1 LLGGNPRLESNKG
14 QVPAVTE
21 RITHTTV
28 TFRHPFELAGVEGE
42 HPAGAY
48 SVETTEESLGG
59 LSLLAYRRVST
70 TIVLA
75 SRQFG
80 PASRQAVTIEPPDLD
95 AALQRDAA
103 KGAPERADR
112 SHPQ

>member
-1 LLGGNPRLESNKG
+1 M
-14 QVPAVTE
+14 TE

-48 SVETTEESLGG
+48 SIETTEESLGG

-80 PASRQAVTIEPPDLD
+80 PASRQAVTIEPPDLN

-103 KGAPERADR
+103 KGASERADR

>member
-1 LLGGNPRLESNKG
+1 M
-14 QVPAVTE
+14 TE

-42 HPAGAY
+42 QPAGTYA
-48 SVETTEESLGG
+48 VETTEESIGG

-70 TIVLA
+70 TIVVT

-80 PASRQAVTIEPPDLD
+80 AASRQVATIEPSDLD
-95 AALQRDAA
+95 AALKVDATKA
-103 KGAPERADR
+103 DPPERAQR
-112 SHPQ
+112 SRAP